1 MAEKEYISKEDAI
14 DLLYDNSNLPIDS
27 GTARAYWTRVV
38 QIKDALIY
46 HIKSIPAADVVEV
59 VRCEK
64 CVWWERCN
72 STGLRGSCQNPKNGI
87 SLEYTDNT
95 DFCSYGE
102 RKEATP

>member
-1 MAEKEYISKEDAI
+1 MAEKEYIEKRKLIEAWERECADATDLRDAFDFALED
-14 DLLYDNSNLPIDS
+14 
-27 GTARAYWTRVV
+27 V
-38 QIKDALIY
+38 
-46 HIKSIPAADVVEV
+46 PAADVVEV

-64 CVWWERCN
+64 CAWWERCN